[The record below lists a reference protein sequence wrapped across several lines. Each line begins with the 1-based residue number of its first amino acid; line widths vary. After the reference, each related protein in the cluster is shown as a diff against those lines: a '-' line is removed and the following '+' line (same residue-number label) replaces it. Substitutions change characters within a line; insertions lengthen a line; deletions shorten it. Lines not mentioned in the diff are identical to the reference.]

1 MKTKTVSSNRTAYFV
16 IAILVI
22 VIAFLLGT
30 GPWLKDLLHVHG
42 SMGMAN
48 IHWTQ
53 IFIGVGI
60 GFILGLIVSKRK
72 G

>member
-53 IFIGVGI
+53 IFIGAGI
-60 GFILGLIVSKRK
+60 GFILGLIVSKRR